1 MILPPKSQICHHYI
15 VSNITMSSTS
25 LSPIR
30 WLILVYVKSLAMN
43 CNNVAANKNDL
54 TMIEPLELNPV

>member
-1 MILPPKSQICHHYI
+1 M
-15 VSNITMSSTS
+15 MSPTS

-43 CNNVAANKNDL
+43 CNNVEANKNDL